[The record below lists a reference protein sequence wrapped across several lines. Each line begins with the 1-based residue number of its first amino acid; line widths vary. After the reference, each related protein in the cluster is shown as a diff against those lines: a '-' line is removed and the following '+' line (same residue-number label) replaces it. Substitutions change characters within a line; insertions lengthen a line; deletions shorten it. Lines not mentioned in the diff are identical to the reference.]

1 MSLSLQSA
9 GIKTDLLGYA
19 SQLLPPED
27 FGRGCGPLRG
37 VGLAVVN
44 KGDAAYGD
52 AQRTEGPSPAQDV

>member
-1 MSLSLQSA
+1 MSLSLQNA
-9 GIKTDLLGYA
+9 GIRTDLVSYA

-27 FGRGCGPLRG
+27 FGRGCSPLRG

-44 KGDAAYGD
+44 KGDAVYGE